1 MIILH
6 DRDTLR
12 HRTVELIGAKLITAL
27 ESPERITTIL
37 EALLTSHHEIH
48 TISYRS
54 SPVEERDQLLA
65 LISTTHSSDY
75 LTHLKDVFSTW
86 LSASLIEPTDSI
98 LPECFPFPG
107 LTGANPS
114 QPPKDIYA
122 RTGYFAFDMSTGITS
137 TTYLSALAS
146 ANLASRATTLLFPT
160 STNPTPPTTTLAL
173 TRPPGH
179 HCDGTRCGGY
189 CYINNAAVAISAY
202 RSTIKSTD
210 TKVAI
215 LDIDF
220 HHGNGTQSLFHADPK
235 VLYVSIH
242 GEDEFP
248 YYTGHESENT
258 ESNLN
263 LPLPSGSSFDSYMQK
278 LQIGLD
284 KIKQWQSEFL
294 VVSLGFD
301 TFYLDPLGKFQI
313 EEEHYWI
320 MASQIR
326 KELEMIGKSVVLLEG
341 GYVVDRLGAC
351 LMSFL
356 KGWEGK
362 RDE

>member
-1 MIILH
+1 MLVLH
-6 DRDTLR
+6 DRDTLK
-12 HRTVELIGAKLITAL
+12 HRTVELIGAKLIAAL
-27 ESPERITTIL
+27 ESPERITAIL
-37 EALLTSHHEIH
+37 ETLSNSHHEVH
-48 TISYRS
+48 TISYRY
-54 SPVEERDQLLA
+54 SPVDDRDQLHA
-65 LISTTHSSDY
+65 LIAATHSSDY
-75 LTHLKDVFSTW
+75 LTHLKEVFSTW
-86 LSASLIEPTDSI
+86 LTASLIGPKDSI

-107 LTGANPS
+107 LDGTNPS

-137 TTYLSALAS
+137 DTYLSALAS
-146 ANLASRATTLLFPT
+146 ANLASCATTLLFPT
-160 STNPTPPTTTLAL
+160 SSNPTPANTALAL

-179 HCDGTRCGGY
+179 HCDGSRCGGY
-189 CYINNAAVAISAY
+189 CYINNAAVAISSY
-202 RSTIKSTD
+202 RSSAQSAGAKI
-210 TKVAI
+210 AI

-220 HHGNGTQSLFHADPK
+220 HHGNGTQSLFHSDPN

-258 ESNLN
+258 DSNLN
-263 LPLPSGSSFDSYMQK
+263 LPLPSGSSFESYMQK

-284 KIKQWQSEFL
+284 KIKQWQPEFL

-301 TFYLDPLGKFQI
+301 TFYMDPLGKFEI
-313 EEEHYWI
+313 EEQHYWI
-320 MASQIR
+320 MASVTR
-326 KELEMIGKSVVLLEG
+326 KELEGIEKSVILLEG

-356 KGWEGK
+356 KGWEGN
-362 RDE
+362 R